1 VDFPK
6 KSFPCA
12 VLRCQNRVPT
22 GNSQNF
28 HMFFHMF
35 FHMPFSHV
43 VLHVF
48 LHVIHDKFTAKFY
61 KFTGLSQTD
70 LTNSLNCH
78 IIFTRVVT
86 RVVRRFVTC
95 VVTRFVERFVIC
107 CPRTRC
113 WWKTSRIVKEHK
125 GRNPLFS
132 LWGSGE
138 VTNNY
143 PSFVQRCH
151 NKHL

>member
-1 VDFPK
+1 
-6 KSFPCA
+6 
-12 VLRCQNRVPT
+12 
-22 GNSQNF
+22 
-28 HMFFHMF
+28 
-35 FHMPFSHV
+35 MPFSHV